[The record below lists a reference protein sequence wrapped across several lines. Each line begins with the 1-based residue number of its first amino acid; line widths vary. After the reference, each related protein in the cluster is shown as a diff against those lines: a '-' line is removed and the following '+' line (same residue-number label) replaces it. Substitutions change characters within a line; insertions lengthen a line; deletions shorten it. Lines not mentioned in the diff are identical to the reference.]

1 MKRPELFAVRQAP
14 GRSSKCME
22 RKEPLGESTG
32 IQRISRIKPEVI
44 LCLDPKI
51 DILLIPPV
59 SEKLGSSFLR
69 REHIM
74 QLLQRKVEQL
84 KI

>member
-1 MKRPELFAVRQAP
+1 
-14 GRSSKCME
+14 ME

-32 IQRISRIKPEVI
+32 MQRISRIKPETFF
-44 LCLDPKI
+44 CLDPKI

-69 REHIM
+69 WEHIRL
-74 QLLQRKVEQL
+74 LLQRKVEQL
-84 KI
+84 NI